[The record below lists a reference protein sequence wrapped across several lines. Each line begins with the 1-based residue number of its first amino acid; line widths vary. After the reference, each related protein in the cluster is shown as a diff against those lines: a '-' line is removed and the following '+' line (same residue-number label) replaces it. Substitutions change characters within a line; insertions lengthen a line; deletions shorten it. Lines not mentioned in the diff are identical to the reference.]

1 MTSEQVVYRIQF
13 MNNSKNYQLYVRELA
28 NSSLFGFI
36 EIGNFVFTT
45 PSSVLVDP
53 GAEKIKSEFTNVTRS
68 YIPVQAI
75 IRIDMVTEKS
85 SKRIPHRGDNV
96 TILPF
101 LPIKK

>member
-36 EIGNFVFTT
+36 EIGDFVFT
-45 PSSVLVDP
+45 PASSVLVDP

-68 YIPVQAI
+68 YIPVQAV
-75 IRIDMVTEKS
+75 IRIDMVTENS
-85 SKRIPHRGDNV
+85 SKRIPQRGDNV